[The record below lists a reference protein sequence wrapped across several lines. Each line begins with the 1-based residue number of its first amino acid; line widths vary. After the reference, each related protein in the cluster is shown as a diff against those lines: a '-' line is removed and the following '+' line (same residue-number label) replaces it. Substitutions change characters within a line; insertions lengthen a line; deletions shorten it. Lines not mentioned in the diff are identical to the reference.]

1 MQHLL
6 EAGPQAIFEKLRAR
20 LWSNF
25 LQLLGTRKDISMKGG
40 LSSNFPD
47 GILGD
52 WASWT
57 TRQSLVYR
65 FMSQLHSPKDG
76 GREQKALLNSEET
89 AAFLGSS

>member
-1 MQHLL
+1 MRHLL

-40 LSSNFPD
+40 LNVPD

-57 TRQSLVYR
+57 TRRSLMYR
-65 FMSQLHSPKDG
+65 FMSRLHSPKDG
-76 GREQKALLNSEET
+76 GRGQKALLNSEET